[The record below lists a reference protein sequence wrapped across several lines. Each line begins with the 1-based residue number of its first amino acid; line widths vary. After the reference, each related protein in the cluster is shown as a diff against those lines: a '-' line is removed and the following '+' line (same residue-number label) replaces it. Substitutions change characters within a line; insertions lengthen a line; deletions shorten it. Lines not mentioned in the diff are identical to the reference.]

1 MCPYL
6 VSGYPYGVTNP
17 GNHTKE
23 GGLGVTN
30 IADEIR
36 AEMARQK
43 LTAVSLAARAGVKR
57 GTLARKL
64 RGERDF
70 TFREV
75 EGVAQALGMP
85 MWRLVAGA
93 ETRPRANGYTI
104 QGATRGDLGSAA

>member
-1 MCPYL
+1 M
-6 VSGYPYGVTNP
+6 
-17 GNHTKE
+17 
-23 GGLGVTN
+23 TN